1 MVRKVALVLCIA
13 AQSALAETRRLILTA
28 AGHRV
33 VSAMSIPEVEQAG
46 ANNDFDVAVIGQGI
60 PAKEKLRIIE
70 LVRRACPTS
79 KILELHTTPSG
90 RTLPDADDWLPVPAE
105 VPSDLAERVT
115 ALAKRKTSPRKK
127 SKAKSAER

>member
-1 MVRKVALVLCIA
+1 
-13 AQSALAETRRLILTA
+13 
-28 AGHRV
+28 
-33 VSAMSIPEVEQAG
+33 MSIPEVEQAG